1 MPSIRKLLE
10 RLLSFLSCSR
20 FGGDDDDD
28 DDNEA
33 PPRLLDV
40 GGPEDF
46 NHEAT
51 QGGGPLRAPI
61 VGAPAPYVREH

>member
-1 MPSIRKLLE
+1 MPSIRNLLE

-20 FGGDDDDD
+20 FGDDE
-28 DDNEA
+28 DNEA

-46 NHEAT
+46 HHEAT
-51 QGGGPLRAPI
+51 QGGGPLHAPI

>member
-1 MPSIRKLLE
+1 MPSIRNLLE
-10 RLLSFLSCSR
+10 RLRSFLSCSR
-20 FGGDDDDD
+20 FGDDE
-28 DDNEA
+28 DNEA

-46 NHEAT
+46 HHEAT